1 MMGMMGYGEGSGLN
15 LGILETKKV
24 RSQAGVS
31 VRYVFNLYAQ
41 ARQMADALNLS
52 GSAAQGKVQLVNF
65 EVQRQRAVPGADP
78 WSGEWETLPI
88 ETLMRILD
96 SSEGFDM
103 DVVLPGVIN
112 YSVCMPLPRRAAGR
126 WTPENA
132 SHKLLEEFQLS
143 DEEQEVINNLT
154 ENMRQEAE
162 KRKASLPP
170 SMASAGGFSRYSL
183 GSQSLMGGLNN
194 AGGLNDNTFENMFND
209 AYTRAKGKAGS
220 EDEKEQDK
228 KTREKMEQKAKNVLA
243 AGRLL
248 LVRFMDFTC
257 DRGTAYRY
265 RVRLEMQNPLFN
277 LPIDSLAEP
286 EMASQATLFSAWSD
300 PSPPT
305 FVPSGYRYYP
315 EKAESKPRAEEYAG
329 MSMYYEHETA
339 GTPLLATVRVPV
351 GSRIGGRQSV
361 EVVDL
366 GKNSLEL
373 TEVDLKSLDYLAAV
387 TEAPRLARGDFP
399 ELKDAFEA
407 AGTLRPVGDRLT
419 VIDANG
425 AVVSR
430 YVGDRVENGSEFR
443 SRSDDERLTTYV
455 LKTYERLRP
464 GADAASDNPYAGKGE
479 NEGSSMG
486 GLGLP
491 GMGGGMD
498 FGSGMREGS
507 SNTGSGRR
515 GRRGGMG
522 GAPGGMPGMPGMPGG
537 GAGGGRRG
545 GRGGN
550 SSN

>member
-1 MMGMMGYGEGSGLN
+1 M
-15 LGILETKKV
+15 K
-24 RSQAGVS
+24 
-31 VRYVFNLYAQ
+31 
-41 ARQMADALNLS
+41 
-52 GSAAQGKVQLVNF
+52 
-65 EVQRQRAVPGADP
+65 
-78 WSGEWETLPI
+78 
-88 ETLMRILD
+88 ILD
-96 SSEGFDM
+96 DSEGFDM
-103 DVVLPGVIN
+103 DVVLPGVVD

-143 DEEQEVINNLT
+143 EEEQEIINNLT

-183 GSQSLMGGLNN
+183 GSQSLVGGLSN

-209 AYTRAKGKAGS
+209 AYTRAKGTGEGK
-220 EDEKEQDK
+220 DEKEQDK
-228 KTREKMEQKAKNVLA
+228 KEREKMEQKAKNVLA

-265 RVRLEMQNPLFN
+265 RVRLEMRNPLFN

-286 EMASQATLFSAWSD
+286 EMASQATLFSDWSE
-300 PSPPT
+300 PTPPT

-315 EKAESKPRAEEYAG
+315 EKAESRPRADEYAV
-329 MSMYYEHETA
+329 MAMYYEHETA

-351 GSRIGGRQSV
+351 GSRIGGKQSV

-430 YVGDRVENGSEFR
+430 YVGDRVINGEEAR
-443 SRSDDERLTTYV
+443 SRGDDERLTSFI

-464 GADAASDNPYAGKGE
+464 GTEETTDNPYGASGE
-479 NEGSSMG
+479 PGGSGMG
-486 GLGLP
+486 GLSGFP
-491 GMGGGMD
+491 GMDGGMN
-498 FGSGMREGS
+498 FNGGMREGS

-522 GAPGGMPGMPGMPGG
+522 GGGMPGMPGMPGG
-537 GAGGGRRG
+537 GAAGGGRR

-550 SSN
+550 SSSGN